1 MKADFNLVPE
11 MPDNA
16 GEFTSEFYKRFTL
29 RKNTQPLQISN
40 DISKDF
46 YFPTLYKN
54 VSCGIGIFLCNYE
67 QALKV
72 LPHPSM
78 KPVRMLGGR
87 AVVIFSC
94 YEYRA
99 VMNMQPYN
107 EIAMTIPLLINP
119 NISVPVLP
127 LISKAFKNFGFHVF
141 SMPVTSEE
149 NRIRGQKLWGIPKV
163 TERIDIEQKD
173 GFSSTR
179 AFDENDKEYFR
190 LKIPMNGAAQSF
202 NETGQLYSVREN
214 ELVKAETNFKGDFK
228 VTKNMGLLF
237 SKGKTSN
244 NPLLTLGDSPRA
256 EVLKKLEIEESVFQT
271 RWCPNMEACF
281 DLGKVVSKE

>member
-16 GEFTSEFYKRFTL
+16 GEFTSDFYKRFTL
-29 RKNTQPLQISN
+29 RKNSQPLQVSET
-40 DISKDF
+40 ISKDF
-46 YFPTLYKN
+46 SFPTFYKN
-54 VSCGIGIFLCNYE
+54 VSCGIGIFMCSYE
-67 QALKV
+67 QAQKA

-78 KPVRMLGGR
+78 KPVRMPGGR

-94 YEYRA
+94 YEYKT

-119 NISVPVLP
+119 SISVPVLP
-127 LISKAFKNFGFHVF
+127 LVSKAFKNFGYHVF

-173 GFSSTR
+173 GFSTTV
-179 AFDENDKEYFR
+179 AYDQNEKEYFR
-190 LKIPMNGAAQSF
+190 LRVPMSGNAESF
-202 NETGQLYSVREN
+202 DETGNLYSVREG
-214 ELVKAETNFKGDFK
+214 ELVKAQTNFKGDFK
-228 VTKNMGLLF
+228 VNKHMGLLF
-237 SKGKTSN
+237 NKGKKSN
-244 NPLLTLGDSPRA
+244 DPLLTLGDSPRA
-256 EVLKKLEIEESVFQT
+256 EVLKRLEIEESVFQT
-271 RWCPNMEACF
+271 RWCPSMEACF
-281 DLGKVVSKE
+281 DLGEVVSA